1 MCQRSTPAGAA
12 RCCSDHQR
20 SHLCTPSTL
29 NARRCCCPL
38 LRASS
43 KRSHLCTRVNS
54 TLHPCGCCSLLR
66 ALSAAST
73 LRPLHTTRQCSS
85 LIAAARPLGS
95 INQVLDTVSACTD
108 LKSVGEVYRLTLGAL
123 KSGGNE
129 RLWFN
134 TKAKLAKAYLQ
145 GGDFAAADH
154 TIAELHR
161 TCTGADGA
169 DDQSKGTY
177 LLEVYG
183 LIIQLCTATKD
194 TARMREVYPKVMQLN
209 AAVEDP
215 RTMGLIREEG
225 GKMYMATGQ
234 WSMAYNE
241 FYEGFRNYQEAGNK
255 RAKDCL
261 KYVVLANMLALSD
274 INPFAAR
281 EAKVYQEEK
290 EVAAMMELRMAYET
304 NDLAR
309 FEKTLQNKANRIL
322 DDNFIMAYVEPLKRR
337 MREQVLL
344 AIVKPYRR
352 INLAFMARELNLPEP
367 AVEGLLVE
375 LILDERLSG
384 SIDQL
389 QGFLQVGEDD
399 ADNSPKKYEALM
411 GWSDELRKATTAL
424 TSRIALTAD
433 ARG

>member
-1 MCQRSTPAGAA
+1 MSDEEYEYEYGSEEDYQYGSGA
-12 RCCSDHQR
+12 DDDD
-20 SHLCTPSTL
+20 P
-29 NARRCCCPL
+29 
-38 LRASS
+38 
-43 KRSHLCTRVNS
+43 KDD
-54 TLHPCGCCSLLR
+54 
-66 ALSAAST
+66 
-73 LRPLHTTRQCSS
+73 
-85 LIAAARPLGS
+85 LIAIENAFYEGDELKTEKPTNALEQMVILHHRLQQMPQMLERYREMLGYVSRVTRNECTDS

-194 TARMREVYPKVMQLN
+194 TARMREVYPRVMQLN
-209 AAVEDP
+209 A
-215 RTMGLIREEG
+215 
-225 GKMYMATGQ
+225 MYMATGQ

-344 AIVKPYRR
+344 AIVRPYRR